1 MHEEPRIPE
10 RLPLLVVPDGVLLPG
25 ASMRFLAAS
34 PAALALVRNRLLS
47 RGSLGRY
54 HSSRFE
60 GTSVVD
66 RIRILLIT
74 LIDPDS
80 DLMRVRIR
88 LFTLM
93 RIQIQILASKK
104 AQSLEKL
111 LK

>member
-66 RIRILLIT
+66 PHHVDA
-74 LIDPDS
+74 DPNSTYHSDS
-80 DLMRVRIR
+80 RSG
-88 LFTLM
+88 F
-93 RIQIQILASKK
+93 
-104 AQSLEKL
+104 
-111 LK
+111 